1 MKFSE
6 IYNFVIPYWGDVI
19 NISDLSINKQLQS
32 STGDA
37 KADSYS
43 KRSANLSLKWNEVEE
58 IIGIDNPYAE
68 LMIWTMYQLFHE
80 ASEMLFL
87 QGQFQI
93 FPKKVDKIQIQ
104 DRYFKNL
111 QNNEWERELAGYV
124 NDLT

>member
-111 QNNEWERELAGYV
+111 QNNEWERELAG
-124 NDLT
+124 